1 MPVRGSKNM
10 TKGIIAAVLLGALIA
25 MPAFAAAPPASPDAV
40 RKAAEAGNAEAQ
52 LNLGI
57 LYEYGFRLKGNKV
70 EALAW
75 YMAAADQGLE
85 MAAKH
90 RDKLM
95 HELTPAQVEQAR
107 QKSKKIARA
116 PMHPQ
121 PAPPVQT
128 APMPEGRSAPI
139 SPETAPMPESGS
151 AAPSPET
158 APIPAP
164 PAIVPGTSSSPGNG
178 NSSDDNS
185 PEPPVQTEPLE

>member
-1 MPVRGSKNM
+1 M
-10 TKGIIAAVLLGALIA
+10 TKRIIAAVLLGALIA
-25 MPAFAAAPPASPDAV
+25 MPAFADAPPTSPDAV

-95 HELTPAQVEQAR
+95 HELTSAQVEQAR

-116 PMHPQ
+116 PRHPQ

-128 APMPEGRSAPI
+128 APMPEGQSAPI
-139 SPETAPMPESGS
+139 SPETAPLIGGGS
-151 AAPSPET
+151 TAPSPET
-158 APIPAP
+158 APIPEP
-164 PAIVPGTSSSPGNG
+164 PVIVPGASSPGNG
-178 NSSDDNS
+178 DSSDNS
-185 PEPPVQTEPLE
+185 PEPPVQTTPLQ